1 MKTTS
6 FSLTVAILATTLL
19 TPQMAEASAT
29 ARLNSSSLDRSRP
42 VHRSVERAT
51 RNYRAEMATLRRA
64 FARQMR
70 SIEEVKDAIAP
81 EEMRTEAPEFVID
94 EQGHTP
100 YYRALTRR
108 HVRHLYWVNE
118 FRGVRNAQQ
127 GEGPIVTPE
136 MPSDE
141 DEDED
146 QSEEV
151 QEEDAAEDVI
161 EQ

>member
-6 FSLTVAILATTLL
+6 FSLSVAILATTLL

-29 ARLNSSSLDRSRP
+29 PRLNSSSLDRSRP

-64 FARQMR
+64 FVRQMQ
-70 SIEEVKDAIAP
+70 SIEVVKDAIAP

-118 FRGVRNAQQ
+118 FRGVRKAQQ
-127 GEGPIVTPE
+127 GEGPIVIPE
-136 MPSDE
+136 MPS

-151 QEEDAAEDVI
+151 QEEDAAEEVI